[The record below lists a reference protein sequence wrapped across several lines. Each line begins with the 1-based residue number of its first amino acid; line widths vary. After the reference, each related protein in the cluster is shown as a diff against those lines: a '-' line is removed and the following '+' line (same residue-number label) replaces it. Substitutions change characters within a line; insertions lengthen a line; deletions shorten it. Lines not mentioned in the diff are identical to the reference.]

1 MGEVRLLGKNDF
13 IKIFGKDLENID
25 KLYSSYS
32 TAYKSGRTII
42 TNDFYPVSV
51 VNLLERSSSRIG
63 LNILGY
69 GFSDDAERCL
79 IAFSEEV
86 CDVSVFD
93 GAAKILRISYNDKFN
108 KLSHRDF
115 LGSIMSLGFTREKM
129 GDLVVEG
136 NCVYIPIVIDFVDY
150 VIQNLVKVRN
160 VPVQVGLELFTRLP
174 QKNFEILYKVV
185 ASLRI
190 DVIVS
195 ALTNLSREKA
205 KSLVYGS
212 KVKLNGN
219 LELDADTNV
228 CENDIIVISGYG
240 KFKIR
245 ERLGNTAKNKIKIVI
260 DKFI

>member
-1 MGEVRLLGKNDF
+1 MGEIKLLSKSDF
-13 IKIFGKDLENID
+13 IKIFGKNIENID

-32 TAYKSGRTII
+32 TAFRSGKIMI
-42 TNDFYPVSV
+42 TNDFYPISV
-51 VNLLERSSSRIG
+51 VNLLKNSSSRIG

-79 IAFSEEV
+79 IAFSEEI

-93 GAAKILRISYNDKFN
+93 GAAKILMISYNDKFD

-115 LGSIMSLGFTREKM
+115 LGSILSLGFTREKM
-129 GDLVVEG
+129 GDLVVDG
-136 NCVYIPIVIDFVDY
+136 SCVYIPIVIDLIDY
-150 VIQNLVKVRN
+150 VIQNLTRVRN
-160 VPVQVGLELFTRLP
+160 VPVNVSLGLFTRLP
-174 QKNFEILYKVV
+174 QKDFEILYKVV

-190 DVIVS
+190 DGIVS
-195 ALTNLSREKA
+195 ALTNLSREKS
-205 KSLVYGS
+205 KSLIYKS

-219 LELDADTNV
+219 LELNADTNV
-228 CENDIIVISGYG
+228 SENDIIVISGYG

-245 ERLGNTAKNKIKIVI
+245 ERLGNTAKNKIRIVI